1 MPVSYRNDFLP
12 DFQKYL
18 RERRL
23 APENRTPFLA
33 RWAQLFLQFTAHAE
47 GDVLPFEI
55 GLERFLKHI
64 SLQEKTQAWQMGQAE
79 EAVRLFH
86 RFRGGEKAPLLSVPK
101 GEDGVAEKLKERMR
115 LKHYS
120 YSTERSYLDWV
131 KRFEK
136 YVSSVR
142 ERKTPAEWSSED
154 VRDFLTRLATVDRV
168 SASTQ
173 NQAFNALLFLFRD
186 VLGRSLDDIRAT
198 VRAKRG
204 VRLPVVLSREEV
216 RKVFSAMTG
225 GNRMILELLYGTGM
239 RLMELA
245 RLRVQD
251 VDFDRATL
259 YIRGGKGDKDR
270 TTILPK
276 TLVEP
281 LKQHLVEVKGLH
293 EEDLAKGYGEVY
305 LPDGLERKYSNAGKE
320 WPWQYVF
327 PSDRL
332 SVDPRSGK
340 VRRHH
345 LSDSAIQQTMARAVS
360 RAGLAKHATVHTLR
374 HSFATHLL
382 MKGVNIREVQDLLG
396 HKNVETTMIYTHVLR
411 DMANAPVSPLDDLA
425 REDSNAMVSSERR
438 PSLAGRVS

>member
-1 MPVSYRNDFLP
+1 MNTLYKSHYLP
-12 DFQKYL
+12 EFQKYL
-18 RERRL
+18 TERRL
-23 APENRTPFLA
+23 VPENHIPFLA
-33 RWAQLFLQFTAHAE
+33 RWAQMFLNFNTEAQAA
-47 GDVLPFEI
+47 GIPFEV

-64 SLQEKTQAWQMGQAE
+64 SIQEKTQPWQMQQAE
-79 EAVRLFH
+79 EAVRLFLG
-86 RFRGGEKAPLLSVPK
+86 FQGGEKLPVPLAPQDR
-101 GEDGVAEKLKERMR
+101 DGVAEKLKERMR

-120 YSTERSYLDWV
+120 YSTERSYLDWGR
-131 KRFEK
+131 RFQN
-136 YVSSVR
+136 YVTTVR
-142 ERKTPAEWSSED
+142 GRKTPAEWSSED

-186 VLGRSLDDIRAT
+186 VLGRSLEDIRTT

-216 RKVFSAMTG
+216 RKVFSVMTG
-225 GNRMILELLYGTGM
+225 ENRMILELLYGTGM

-251 VDFDRATL
+251 IDFDRSTL

-270 TTILPK
+270 TTMLPK
-276 TLVEP
+276 SLVEP
-281 LKQHLVEVKGLH
+281 LKQHLVNTKRLH
-293 EEDLAKGYGEVY
+293 EEDLAKGFGDVY
-305 LPDGLERKYSNAGKE
+305 LPDSLDQKYPEAGKE
-320 WPWQYVF
+320 WRWQYVF

-345 LSDSAIQQTMARAVS
+345 LSDSAIQQTMARAVA

-382 MKGVNIREVQDLLG
+382 MKGVNIREVQELLG
-396 HKNVETTMIYTHVLR
+396 HKNVETTMIYTHVMR
-411 DMANAPVSPLDDLA
+411 DMANAPVSPLDELQA
-425 REDSNAMVSSERR
+425 EAA
-438 PSLAGRVS
+438 LIQG

>member
-1 MPVSYRNDFLP
+1 MPATYSYVYLP
-12 DFQKYL
+12 EFQKYL
-18 RERRL
+18 QERRL
-23 APENRTPFLA
+23 APENRIPFLA
-33 RWAQLFLQFTAHAE
+33 RWAQMFLQFNAE
-47 GDVLPFEI
+47 AKAAGIPFDI

-64 SLQEKTQAWQMGQAE
+64 SLQEKTQAWQMQQAE

-86 RFRGGEKAPLLSVPK
+86 EFQGGEKPTAPVVPA
-101 GEDGVAEKLKERMR
+101 EAAGVSEKLKERMR

-120 YSTERSYLDWV
+120 YSTERSYLDWGR
-131 KRFEK
+131 RFQT
-136 YVSSVR
+136 YVSTVR
-142 ERKTPAEWSSED
+142 GRKTPAEWSSED

-186 VLGRSLDDIRAT
+186 VLGRSLDDIRTT

-204 VRLPVVLSREEV
+204 VRLPVVLSRDEV
-216 RKVFSAMTG
+216 RQVFSATTG
-225 GNRMILELLYGTGM
+225 DNRLILELLYGTGM

-251 VDFDRATL
+251 IDFDRSTL

-276 TLVEP
+276 TLKDNIKIHL
-281 LKQHLVEVKGLH
+281 LKVKALH
-293 EEDLAKGYGEVY
+293 EDDLSKGFGDVY
-305 LPDGLERKYSNAGKE
+305 LPEGLDRKYPNAGKE

-327 PSDRL
+327 PSERL

-345 LSDSAIQQTMARAVS
+345 ISDSAIQQTMARAVS
-360 RAGLAKHATVHTLR
+360 RAGLVKHATVHTLR

-382 MKGVNIREVQDLLG
+382 MKGVNIREVQELLG
-396 HKNVETTMIYTHVLR
+396 HKNVETTMIYTHVMR
-411 DMANAPVSPLDDLA
+411 DMANAPLSPLDDLQTEVA
-425 REDSNAMVSSERR
+425 
-438 PSLAGRVS
+438 SLHG